1 MAKSIK
7 KNIFAFSVFCLVLLC
22 FSTSMA
28 APSGYCAMLD
38 KEVTPEIGRIARSM
52 LGNPMGTC
60 TPFTSAGKNY
70 TGCVEWH
77 YDQKRGQHKGVTV
90 YKECKPK

>member
-1 MAKSIK
+1 M
-7 KNIFAFSVFCLVLLC
+7 KNMFLFVVFCLALFVGD
-22 FSTSMA
+22 TAMA
-28 APSGYCAMLD
+28 APSGYCAMEN

-77 YDQKRGQHKGVTV
+77 YDKKRGQHKGVTV
-90 YKECKPK
+90 YKQCS

>member
-1 MAKSIK
+1 MVRFVTT
-7 KNIFAFSVFCLVLLC
+7 NIFLFSLIL
-22 FSTSMA
+22 FSSDKAMA
-28 APSGYCAMLD
+28 APTGYCAMQNS
-38 KEVTPEIGRIARSM
+38 EVTSEIGRIAKEM

-77 YDQKRGQHKGVTV
+77 WDKKRGQHKGVTV
-90 YKECKPK
+90 YKEC